1 MTALKRVI
9 IGLVTLIVLIVV
21 IGFLLPRQVHVERS
35 IVINAPQAQLFEALN
50 SFKRF
55 NEFSPWA
62 ALDPNTQYTYEGP
75 ESGVGAKMSWV
86 SNDPDLGSGTNE
98 IVESRAPDL
107 IRTKTQFRRPAGR
120 SELHIHARR
129 RRDPRHLGLRRRP
142 RRQPDHA
149 LRRPDVRQMDRQ
161 RLREGPR
168 AHEASDGARQC
179 ELGSCSLRAS

>member
-1 MTALKRVI
+1 MKALKRVI
-9 IGLVTLIVLIVV
+9 LGLVTLIVLIVV

-107 IRTKTQFRRPAGR
+107 IRTKLNFGGQPA
-120 SELHIHARR
+120 
-129 RRDPRHLGLRRRP
+129 
-142 RRQPDHA
+142 
-149 LRRPDVRQMDRQ
+149 
-161 RLREGPR
+161 
-168 AHEASDGARQC
+168 EASFTFAAADGATRVTWGFDGD
-179 ELGSCSLRAS
+179 LGDNPIMRFVGLMFDKWIGSDYEKGLARMKQVMEQGNAS

>member
-86 SNDPDLGSGTNE
+86 SSDPELGSGTNE
-98 IVESRAPDL
+98 IVESRAPDF
-107 IRTKTQFRRPAGR
+107 IRTRLNFGGQPAEATFTFAPTDSATRVTWGFDGDLGDNPIMR
-120 SELHIHARR
+120 FVGLMFDKWIGGDYEKGLARMKQVMEQ
-129 RRDPRHLGLRRRP
+129 GN
-142 RRQPDHA
+142 A
-149 LRRPDVRQMDRQ
+149 
-161 RLREGPR
+161 G
-168 AHEASDGARQC
+168 
-179 ELGSCSLRAS
+179 

>member
-9 IGLVTLIVLIVV
+9 IGLVTLIVLLVV
-21 IGFLLPRQVHVERS
+21 ISFLLPRQVHLERS

-86 SNDPDLGSGTNE
+86 SNDPELGSGTNE
-98 IVESRAPDL
+98 IVESRSPDL
-107 IRTKTQFRRPAGR
+107 IRTKLNFGGQLAEATFRFEPADASTRVTWGFDGDLGNNPVMR
-120 SELHIHARR
+120 FVGLMFDKWIGSDYEKGLAR
-129 RRDPRHLGLRRRP
+129 LKQVMEQGN
-142 RRQPDHA
+142 A
-149 LRRPDVRQMDRQ
+149 
-161 RLREGPR
+161 G
-168 AHEASDGARQC
+168 
-179 ELGSCSLRAS
+179 

>member
-1 MTALKRVI
+1 MTILKRVLV
-9 IGLVTLIVLIVV
+9 GLVALIALIVV
-21 IGFLLPRQVHVERS
+21 VGFLLPREVHVERS

-107 IRTKTQFRRPAGR
+107 IRTKLNFGGQLAEATFTFAPADSATRVTWGFDGDLGNNPIMR
-120 SELHIHARR
+120 FVGLMFDKWIGGDYEKGLARMKEVMEQSNA
-129 RRDPRHLGLRRRP
+129 G
-142 RRQPDHA
+142 
-149 LRRPDVRQMDRQ
+149 
-161 RLREGPR
+161 
-168 AHEASDGARQC
+168 
-179 ELGSCSLRAS
+179 

>member
-35 IVINAPQAQLFEALN
+35 VVINAPQAQLFEALN
-50 SFKRF
+50 GFKRF

-86 SNDPDLGSGTNE
+86 SSDPDLGSGTNE
-98 IVESRAPDL
+98 IVEFEGARPHPHASSISAASWRKQPSRS
-107 IRTKTQFRRPAGR
+107 RPA
-120 SELHIHARR
+120 
-129 RRDPRHLGLRRRP
+129 
-142 RRQPDHA
+142 
-149 LRRPDVRQMDRQ
+149 
-161 RLREGPR
+161 
-168 AHEASDGARQC
+168 DGATRVTWGFDGD
-179 ELGSCSLRAS
+179 LGNNPIMRFVGLMFDKWIGGDYEKGLARMKQVMEQGNAG

>member
-1 MTALKRVI
+1 MTVLKRVI

-50 SFKRF
+50 GFKRF

-86 SNDPDLGSGTNE
+86 SSDPELGSGTNE
-98 IVESRAPDL
+98 IVESKAPDL
-107 IRTKTQFRRPAGR
+107 IRTKLDFGGQLAEATFTFAPADSATRVTWGFDGDLGNNPIMR
-120 SELHIHARR
+120 FVGLMFDKWIGSDYEKGLARMKQVMEQ
-129 RRDPRHLGLRRRP
+129 GN
-142 RRQPDHA
+142 A
-149 LRRPDVRQMDRQ
+149 
-161 RLREGPR
+161 G
-168 AHEASDGARQC
+168 
-179 ELGSCSLRAS
+179 

>member
-9 IGLVTLIVLIVV
+9 IGLVTLIGLIVL

-35 IVINAPQAQLFEALN
+35 IVINAPQAELFEALN

-86 SNDPDLGSGTNE
+86 SSDPDLGSGTNE
-98 IVESRAPDL
+98 IVESKAPDF
-107 IRTKTQFRRPAGR
+107 IRTRLDFGGPPA
-120 SELHIHARR
+120 
-129 RRDPRHLGLRRRP
+129 
-142 RRQPDHA
+142 
-149 LRRPDVRQMDRQ
+149 
-161 RLREGPR
+161 
-168 AHEASDGARQC
+168 EATFTFAPADGATRVTWGFDGDLGNNPIMRFVGLMFDKW
-179 ELGSCSLRAS
+179 LGSDFEKGLSRM